1 MLAPGSVLPIK
12 ISPPLLRP
20 MAYRVLSKKY
30 GINIKS
36 DGLAALAEF
45 VGNTFGMDWKKSSD
59 TVQFLEN
66 FSSIWRQQERG
77 LFVDRQGVLEVIGE
91 IKERQKTSIE
101 ETHQQAQQQ
110 QRFKNKNVP
119 IDQFLRP
126 QDQTKDGSSSPPQP
140 PATGTPEPEPVPEP
154 GAEPMDQDATDDDEE
169 YLDWKEYFKAIN
181 ADVQPRFTY
190 DPVKMQFIPNMK
202 NSKSF
207 NDGFNLPD
215 VKDYATLFS
224 TRYYLV
230 RDRVMRNESFQNVDN
245 FNPLSSMIGLQQ
257 ELENGNALNSSNMTI
272 TQIKNLIG
280 RDGKNFLLLGLLRI
294 NAKGNWCLEDPS
306 GTVEIDIS
314 QTLPTS
320 GSYYVSGCF
329 VLAEGIYFTAG
340 NRFHVASMT
349 HPPGERRDVTL
360 NAIGNLDLL
369 GIHGYSSSNFV
380 PRLDKDLKIRLHLLE
395 KELVDHKFVF
405 LGGDMFLDQF
415 STMEALRKVLTRL
428 NEDPPTLIVF
438 QGSFST
444 TPVHASLSSKTIS
457 LSTHY
462 KNNFDTLATLFARF
476 ENIMENSTLV
486 FVPGVN
492 DPWKSMISL
501 GAAYAWPQKP
511 VPSSFTQKVNK
522 VCKNVIWAS
531 NPTRIA
537 YISQEIIL
545 ARDDISQRL
554 KRHSVEFP
562 TIEDSKEQE
571 LIEFQQQ
578 MQRRK
583 DADATSINELFK
595 GNDQLPAKVKE
606 SRKLVKTLLD
616 QGQLSP
622 FTTNIRPVVWDLD
635 HALTM
640 NPIPSALVL
649 ADTTASP
656 FEVTYNGCK
665 AINPGKF
672 ISGRRARYVE
682 YTPSSKKVS
691 QEEVFF

>member
-1 MLAPGSVLPIK
+1 MLASGNVLPVK

-30 GINIKS
+30 GLNIKS

-45 VGNTFGMDWKKSSD
+45 VGNTFGMDWKKSSES
-59 TVQFLEN
+59 VQFLES
-66 FSSIWRQQERG
+66 FASVWRQQERG
-77 LFVDRQGVLEVIGE
+77 LFVDRQGVLEVINE
-91 IKERQKTSIE
+91 IKERQKTNRE
-101 ETHQQAQQQ
+101 EVQQQ
-110 QRFKNKNVP
+110 PQQRPAVKNVP
-119 IDQFLRP
+119 IDQFLKP
-126 QDQTKDGSSSPPQP
+126 QNQERDGSSSPPQP
-140 PATGTPEPEPVPEP
+140 PATGTPEPEQ
-154 GAEPMDQDATDDDEE
+154 MDQDATDDDEDH
-169 YLDWKEYFKAIN
+169 LDWKEYFKVVN
-181 ADVQPRFTY
+181 ANEQPRFNY
-190 DPVKMQFIPNMK
+190 DPVKMQFIPSARK
-202 NSKSF
+202 SKPLNNEF
-207 NDGFNLPD
+207 KLPEI
-215 VKDYATLFS
+215 KDYATLFS

-230 RDRVMRNESFQNVDN
+230 RDRVMRNENFQNVDTL
-245 FNPLSSMIGLQQ
+245 NPLSSMVGLQQ
-257 ELENGNALNSSNMTI
+257 ELQNGKSSNSNNMVI

-280 RDGKNFLLLGLLRI
+280 RDGQNFLLLGLLRT

-306 GTVEIDIS
+306 GSIEIDIS

-340 NRFHVASMT
+340 NKFHVASIT
-349 HPPGERRDVTL
+349 HPPGERRDFTL
-360 NAIGNLDLL
+360 NAIGNLDML
-369 GIHGYSSSNFV
+369 GLHSPSNSSLV

-395 KELVDHKFVF
+395 KELVDHKFVI
-405 LGGDMFLDQF
+405 LGGDMFLDQL
-415 STMEALRKVLTRL
+415 STMEALRKVLTIL
-428 NEDPPTLIVF
+428 DENPPTVIVF

-444 TPVHASLSSKTIS
+444 TPVHASLSSKTTS

-462 KNNFDTLATLFARF
+462 KNNFDTLATLLARF
-476 ENIMENSTLV
+476 ENIVENSTLV

-501 GAAYAWPQKP
+501 GAAYSWPQRSI
-511 VPSSFTQKVNK
+511 PSSFTQKMDK
-522 VCKNVIWAS
+522 VCKNIIWAS

-537 YISQEIIL
+537 YISQEIVI

-554 KRHSVEFP
+554 RRHSVEFP
-562 TIEDSKEQE
+562 TVEESKEQE

-583 DADATSINELFK
+583 EADATSIHELFK
-595 GNDQLPAKVKE
+595 STDQLPAKVKE

-616 QGQLSP
+616 QGHLSP
-622 FTTNIRPVVWDLD
+622 FTTNVRPVVWDLD

-640 NPIPSALVL
+640 HPIPSTLIL
-649 ADTTASP
+649 DDTTASP
-656 FEVTYNGCK
+656 FDVTYNGCK

-672 ISGRRARYVE
+672 ISGRRAKYMD